1 MVPDQ
6 FKLPPNKASLPATLL
21 FLPGTLCDA
30 RLWQAQQR
38 ELSVAWSS
46 TIIDYR
52 MEETIAAMA
61 ETALATVSGPVVP
74 IGLSMGGMVALEI
87 WRQASSRVAAIALFD
102 TNPGA
107 DTPERRA
114 IREAQLIAA
123 KQGGLGELI
132 KTQLVPTYFSPAN
145 ATNDKLRAT
154 VIDMALGHGAA
165 AFAAQ
170 ANALATRTDSWQLLQ
185 TINVPTLVACGVDDL
200 ICPEEHQRRIA
211 QLLPTGSFHTIRGAG
226 HFAPLEQPAATTS
239 LLRNWLRQ
247 LH

>member
-123 KQGGLGELI
+123 KQGDR
-132 KTQLVPTYFSPAN
+132 KSV
-145 ATNDKLRAT
+145 
-154 VIDMALGHGAA
+154 V
-165 AFAAQ
+165 
-170 ANALATRTDSWQLLQ
+170 
-185 TINVPTLVACGVDDL
+185 
-200 ICPEEHQRRIA
+200 
-211 QLLPTGSFHTIRGAG
+211 
-226 HFAPLEQPAATTS
+226 
-239 LLRNWLRQ
+239 
-247 LH
+247 